1 MILLLMWAGLVY
13 KLDTTMLIW
22 ALQNVRSNNFTI
34 MSYLL
39 AKSDLRDADEHKFRC
54 ELATERV
61 KAGWKA
67 DQDRLVFLDAIES
80 RLELHQPG
88 K

>member
-1 MILLLMWAGLVY
+1 MWAGLVY

-39 AKSDLRDADEHKFRC
+39 AKADLRDADEHKFRC
-54 ELATERV
+54 ELAAERD
-61 KAGWKA
+61 KADWKA

-80 RLELHQPG
+80 RLEVHQSG